1 MALSSLV
8 AGYLLTVGEIFGLED
23 LREGVGMEITHRKEH
38 GQWLDYIRIPAQEVL
53 STQPPSPDNTG
64 SLSSDPIPPFDNR
77 VRVVDEICD
86 AAGVEH
92 KSSIF
97 ISRIRDLL
105 LDKWSKESVLSE
117 LETQSSRQASVSES
131 RLGNGAATLR
141 TYLSVGNGNNGR
153 PGSVNG
159 SYNHHSRPGSRHGVG
174 NGVPQSRLRTQTAGG
189 STTRSSSSRSWTV
202 KVDELKAVLAG
213 QSTGNPHGTVVVDD
227 SSSASECQSYTSSD
241 GEELIIANGGVA
253 GGRSAVGLHKKRSQ
267 RMHRRETIGSEYSV
281 HHSEDGLSR
290 GIADNI
296 PPVPRLP
303 SMVPGA
309 FSVEGDFFSSNKENG
324 HAKPASSTPVE
335 EAISPIMTSPTSYKS
350 SQQQQHHS
358 PHPVEGL
365 RAGTRK
371 VDVQSFLSGIDAAS
385 NVKKRPG
392 SSRGVFK
399 PPY

>member
-1 MALSSLV
+1 MIYRLQSDIPTVGDRRSQVALSSLV

-23 LREGVGMEITHRKEH
+23 LREGVGMEITQRKEH
-38 GQWLDYIRIPAQEVL
+38 GQWLDYIKIPAQEVL
-53 STQPPSPDNTG
+53 FTQPHSPDSAG
-64 SLSSDPIPPFDNR
+64 FLSSDPILPLPYNR
-77 VRVVDEICD
+77 FAVVNDICD

-105 LDKWSKESVLSE
+105 LAEWSKEAILNE

-141 TYLSVGNGNNGR
+141 TYLSVGNGASGR
-153 PGSVNG
+153 PGSLNG
-159 SYNHHSRPGSRHGVG
+159 SYNHHSRPGSRHGAMG
-174 NGVPQSRLRTQTAGG
+174 QSRIVRTQTTGG

-213 QSTGNPHGTVVVDD
+213 QSMGSPHGAIVVDD

-241 GEELIIANGGVA
+241 GEELIIANGGA
-253 GGRSAVGLHKKRSQ
+253 AAGGGGRSVGLHKKRSQ
-267 RMHRRETIGSEYSV
+267 RMHRRETMGSEYSV

-303 SMVPGA
+303 SMVAGT

-324 HAKPASSTPVE
+324 HVKLASSTPVE
-335 EAISPIMTSPTSYKS
+335 EAMSPILTSPIVASPTS
-350 SQQQQHHS
+350 
-358 PHPVEGL
+358 
-365 RAGTRK
+365 
-371 VDVQSFLSGIDAAS
+371 
-385 NVKKRPG
+385 
-392 SSRGVFK
+392 
-399 PPY
+399 